1 MHTKKWAPLGTLTAS
16 HSEALGLNVPF
27 PSLFHRKTQQ
37 WPLSIGLQR
46 TDCILTVVI
55 VVLLLSFSHIFF
67 ALSISLPSVTS
78 GKTADCIAIVKSK
91 RSCSSLRLFYS
102 SIVSALIS
110 PHLVLCWFFL
120 LLLFFSLCFCSLPP
134 FSHNSLWL
142 FEFLNASK
150 IDRERLCSLSSF
162 SLFLFPVAPFPLSS
176 LFPFALSLSL
186 SVSLFFL
193 N

>member
-1 MHTKKWAPLGTLTAS
+1 MFLFLHFFIGKRSNDHWVSDSNVQTAS
-16 HSEALGLNVPF
+16 
-27 PSLFHRKTQQ
+27 
-37 WPLSIGLQR
+37 W
-46 TDCILTVVI
+46 
-55 VVLLLSFSHIFF
+55 LLSSLSSSFHSRTSFF